1 MTLALKY
8 GSGNTPEKPSGLIYF
23 DAVSLFTRDYKGKV
37 TKHPVASGNPI
48 SEHFIKENDQISIS
62 GIISGTD
69 ISTFSM
75 LIKDLEGNIPYNAY
89 DNSLAVSIN
98 SVESDL
104 FKLLPDVIGQF
115 FEPVAPEVTINTDRT
130 DITDQVEKALINLM
144 SGVVFNEKSLRFDS
158 NIQLV
163 ELYEYKKTIISNI
176 TNRLVITSLKFK
188 EDARTGQSLYFDMQL
203 EQVTFALLKK
213 GKLPKDVIAKL
224 RGATTPKQ
232 KKGSQDGTAS
242 PVEPSGGA
250 NATGRTQSPSR
261 VTPQPGFGLGAPII

>member
-8 GSGNTPEKPSGLIYF
+8 GSVKTPEKPSGLIYF
-23 DAVSLFTRDYKGKV
+23 DAVSLFSRDYKGKV

-48 SEHFIKENDQISIS
+48 SDHFIKENDQISIS

-98 SVESDL
+98 STESDL

-115 FEPVAPEVTINTDRT
+115 FEPTTPEVTMNADRT
-130 DITDQVEKALINLM
+130 DVTGQVEKALINLM
-144 SGVVFNEKSLRFDS
+144 SGVVFNEKTTRFDS

-163 ELYEYKKTIISNI
+163 ELYEYKKTVISNI
-176 TNRLVITSLKFK
+176 TNNLVVTSLKFK
-188 EDARTGQSLYFDMQL
+188 EDAKVGQSLYFDMQL
-203 EQVTFALLKK
+203 ERVTFAYLKK
-213 GKLPKDVIAKL
+213 GALPKDVIAKL
-224 RGATTPKQ
+224 RGASTPKQ
-232 KKGSQDGTAS
+232 KKGPQDGTVA
-242 PVEPSGGA
+242 PVTPAGEEA
-250 NATGRTQSPSR
+250 NATGRVADPKRT
-261 VTPQPGFGLGAPII
+261 TPQPK

>member
-1 MTLALKY
+1 MTLAVRW
-8 GSGNTPEKPSGLIYF
+8 GSIETPEKPAGFVYF

-48 SEHFIKENDQISIS
+48 SDHFIKENDEISIS

-75 LIKDLEGNIPYNAY
+75 IIKDLEGNIPYNAY
-89 DNSLAVSIN
+89 DNALAVSIN
-98 SVESDL
+98 SVESGL

-115 FEPVAPEVTINTDRT
+115 FEPVTPEVTINADRT
-130 DITDQVEKALINLM
+130 DVTDQVEKALINLM
-144 SGVVFNEKSLRFDS
+144 SGVVFNEKSQRFDS

-176 TNRLVITSLKFK
+176 TNNLVITSLKFR
-188 EDARTGQSLYFDMQL
+188 EDARTGQSLYFDMKL
-203 EQVTFALLKK
+203 ERVTFAFLKK

-232 KKGSQDGTAS
+232 KKGPQDSTSKDVVPATTG
-242 PVEPSGGA
+242 
-250 NATGRTQSPSR
+250 ATGRTDSPLKT
-261 VTPQPGFGLGAPII
+261 TPQPGFGLGQPLA